1 MWQVHNST
9 MERRDCVVHDGAGT
23 SRRFNVQCRSLAS
36 LRAVEPL
43 IPDKRNSA
51 TLVESEFQLLSHGG
65 DRHPRGL
72 ERRDAAA
79 IRQLQLAASVTWA
92 PIFFHFLRLRFC
104 STEFPI
110 CAAPLAEGYLTK
122 SLEGVQVCDPTGA
135 RVSLTSLWENR
146 KAVVAFGRHFGCM
159 LCRKRAGLLEAR
171 KTEMDAAGVALVLI
185 APGVP
190 EQAKGFLEHNKFT
203 GEVYADPE
211 YAAYEALD
219 FTKGFLSV
227 VNPKSGQRLIQAR
240 LDGYDQDWELS
251 LGYKDTVQ
259 KGSWLQGGILV
270 AGPGKDTVHYFFKV
284 FIFMFWGRRSRGRTQ
299 HGGTDGRMLQQL
311 NRPRTSC
318 SGSDYPL
325 ESKVWVPR
333 EKVVGNRIPDLCPAS
348 GELVELCVIR
358 RITKHKSR
366 VAV

>member
-1 MWQVHNST
+1 MVVTGTLVASSAVTQLPSGSCSSLRPSPGLRSSSISSASAFARQSFRFVRLDTQPSST
-9 MERRDCVVHDGAGT
+9 AGT
-23 SRRFNVQCRSLAS
+23 PRRTPVC
-36 LRAVEPL
+36 
-43 IPDKRNSA
+43 
-51 TLVESEFQLLSHGG
+51 
-65 DRHPRGL
+65 
-72 ERRDAAA
+72 
-79 IRQLQLAASVTWA
+79 ASVSS
-92 PIFFHFLRLRFC
+92 PG
-104 STEFPI
+104 
-110 CAAPLAEGYLTK
+110 AAPLAEGYLTK

-270 AGPGKDTVHYFFKV
+270 AGPGKDTVHYFFKDAEAGDEPN
-284 FIFMFWGRRSRGRTQ
+284 MEEL
-299 HGGTDGRMLQQL
+299 MAAC
-311 NRPRTSC
+311 C
-318 SGSDYPL
+318 SS
-325 ESKVWVPR
+325 
-333 EKVVGNRIPDLCPAS
+333 
-348 GELVELCVIR
+348 
-358 RITKHKSR
+358 
-366 VAV
+366 